1 MELFGK
7 FKEEVRARQAEQ
19 THTLALTAAQKY
31 VLQELQMLIGQTR
44 NIDIQGQISQ
54 MSDIFK
60 QPLYQAVRQELNALK
75 NRQVKGLDLLAAL
88 GKIYQRYGLRREEER
103 QSDREEN
110 PLPVIICSEGLVN

>member
-1 MELFGK
+1 
-7 FKEEVRARQAEQ
+7 
-19 THTLALTAAQKY
+19 
-31 VLQELQMLIGQTR
+31 
-44 NIDIQGQISQ
+44 

-88 GKIYQRYGLRREEER
+88 GKIYQRYGLRREVER

>member
-1 MELFGK
+1 
-7 FKEEVRARQAEQ
+7 
-19 THTLALTAAQKY
+19 
-31 VLQELQMLIGQTR
+31 
-44 NIDIQGQISQ
+44 

-88 GKIYQRYGLRREEER
+88 GKIYQRYGLRREVER
-103 QSDREEN
+103 QSAREEN